1 MKIIFYPLALL
12 VWFLTPQT
20 ALLAQDDNVN
30 EQLRQCGLIDDEIE
44 RYNCYDRVLRPGETP
59 TPREPRSSTPPAQ
72 PAPEAQP
79 ADVEREQFGVK
90 ERRPSEPDL
99 LNVVIVKIGE
109 NALGRLLYYTEDGQ
123 IWQQSDN
130 KKTPMYRKT
139 PFAAKIRRGTM
150 DSFFVKPDSG
160 GFSVRVH
167 RKK

>member
-1 MKIIFYPLALL
+1 MALI
-12 VWFLTPQT
+12 VWLLTPHT

-44 RYNCYDRVLRPGETP
+44 RYNCYDRVLRPGDATTP
-59 TPREPRSSTPPAQ
+59 SQPRSSTPPVQ

-79 ADVEREQFGVK
+79 AESERERFGVK
-90 ERRPSEPDL
+90 ERRPSEPNTI
-99 LNVVIVKIGE
+99 NVVIVQIGE

-123 IWQQSDN
+123 VWQQTDN
-130 KKTPMYRKT
+130 KKAPLYRKT
-139 PFAAKIRRGTM
+139 PFEAKIRRGTM
-150 DSFFVKPDSG
+150 DSFFVKPDYG